1 MSFEAIHCPGCC
13 WETIWPEVA
22 PPTFDVVAEEPAPA
36 VEAPDMPEEPPE
48 AVDAG
53 PDDEVD
59 GVSDCPTVDD
69 PETPLPDPLVE
80 EPDVPDWL
88 IVDEPPEA
96 AGLVPTVAPALGCM
110 AEEPEVVDP
119 DPAAAGRSVPPEG
132 GAVLVWANAG
142 GAASAVATRQA
153 AICDFNIDCSP
164 GGARRVA
171 HAAST
176 RRARRSF
183 RWAPE
188 APREASPARSA
199 P

>member
-1 MSFEAIHCPGCC
+1 
-13 WETIWPEVA
+13 
-22 PPTFDVVAEEPAPA
+22 
-36 VEAPDMPEEPPE
+36 MPEEPPE

-80 EPDVPDWL
+80 ELDVPDWL

-164 GGARRVA
+164 GGARRVV
-171 HAAST
+171 
-176 RRARRSF
+176 RARRVNAT
-183 RWAPE
+183 R
-188 APREASPARSA
+188 
-199 P
+199 